1 MREIQ
6 GVGEEAQLQR
16 RWFHDE
22 YFDLFVWQA
31 PGGAVA
37 RFDLCYGA
45 GASERA
51 LVWLGEGRF
60 FQDGAPESTSDPREL
75 LRRFAQAGAAL
86 PQRVRREVTA
96 RIQECAGL
104 GPPLPGRRARFR
116 RAPWQQR
123 ETSRQAGKGAA
134 RQA

>member
-1 MREIQ
+1 MREIR

-60 FQDGAPESTSDPREL
+60 FHDGAPDAAPDEL

-86 PQRVRREVTA
+86 PQRVRREVVA
-96 RIQECAGL
+96 RIQESAGL
-104 GPPLPGRRARFR
+104 GPALPGRRARFR

-123 ETSRQAGKGAA
+123 ETGQQPGKGAA